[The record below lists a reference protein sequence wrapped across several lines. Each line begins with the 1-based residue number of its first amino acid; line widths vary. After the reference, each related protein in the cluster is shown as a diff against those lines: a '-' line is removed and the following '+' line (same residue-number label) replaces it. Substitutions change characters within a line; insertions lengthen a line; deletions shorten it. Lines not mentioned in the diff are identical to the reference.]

1 MRHTRVEILSTP
13 GCAACVATKIE
24 LTAAGIAFTEVKAR
38 TDPDSAA
45 DLIARYADANGG
57 DIAMTAPLVLVSD
70 DDGQVL
76 DSWRGRPGAVVERIM
91 TITA

>member
-1 MRHTRVEILSTP
+1 MRHIEILSTP
-13 GCAACVATKIE
+13 ACARCVATKVE
-24 LTAAGIAFTEVKAR
+24 LTQAGIDFTEVKASA
-38 TDPDSAA
+38 DPDSAA
-45 DLIARYADANGG
+45 DLMARFAEANGG
-57 DIAMTAPLVLVSD
+57 AFAMTAPLVLVSD